1 MRRRAAVLC
10 SLSLSLLPALAVAKD
25 FKLGKRELNL
35 SVTETASYSYRTDNG
50 NSDPNDDNY
59 HHVLSV
65 LDLALSFGD
74 VRLGARLDLHVFA
87 ERPCDSDAT
96 APPATACGNRFLNN
110 YLIDHRRRFYL
121 PERLYAAAARP
132 ELDLIFGDFYA
143 SFGKGIALNIVKLD
157 QLGQDTAIRGG
168 KFIFHHSD
176 LELTLLGGQVNF
188 LDTDEATGLRAPW
201 GTDPIV
207 AARIEYRFFDTVVAG
222 AHGVLVI
229 TDLPA
234 GTGSRTPGADHHTV
248 WGVGLEVPSL
258 MDGLLAFA
266 AEFDL
271 QSSRVEGIDRRGI
284 GAGGGGL
291 PGAAAYASATLNVKG
306 LTALFEG
313 KYYDDFLLGAAPAK
327 GEPYAL
333 LYSQPPT
340 LERIKARIDGT
351 SMIGGG
357 RLKLDYN
364 VGELGPLELRLIANF
379 GLFHTWFYAESHR
392 VYDAWGGVELQW
404 REGTGQLHITSGMR
418 REAEIESGQ
427 LHRRDIFVEL
437 DFEQKLA
444 ARHSLKLTSELIFR
458 QEPNL
463 LRGTTEDWLEGE
475 VILSYKWAPR
485 ISLGVFYERQGEPQ
499 IVREREKRDPLLG
512 AENYLGGT
520 AQYFFDSGTYLAL
533 RGGQNREGLKCLNG
547 LCRRQPS
554 FAGVQLSFVGRF

>member
-1 MRRRAAVLC
+1 MPTRPVLLLLLLVPAA
-10 SLSLSLLPALAVAKD
+10 AAAKD
-25 FKLGKRELNL
+25 FKIGKHELSL

-50 NSDPNDDNY
+50 NSDTKDDNY
-59 HHVLSV
+59 HHVVSV
-65 LDLALSFGD
+65 LDLALSKGD
-74 VRLGARLDLHVFA
+74 ARFGARFDLHVFA
-87 ERPCDSDAT
+87 ERPCDSAAS
-96 APPATACGNRFLNN
+96 APPATACGNRYLNN

-121 PERLYAAAARP
+121 PERIYATAARP

-143 SFGKGIALNIVKLD
+143 SFGKGIALNVVKLD

-168 KFIFHHSD
+168 KLIIHHSD

-201 GTDPIV
+201 GTDPLV
-207 AARIEYRFFDTVVAG
+207 AGRIEYRFFDTVVAG
-222 AHGVLVI
+222 AHGVFVM

-248 WGVGLEVPSL
+248 WGVSVELPNL
-258 MDGLLAFA
+258 RDGLLALA

-271 QSSRVEGIDRRGI
+271 QSSREQGTDRRGFDAI
-284 GAGGGGL
+284 GSGL
-291 PGAAAYASATLNVKG
+291 PGAAAYGSATLNLGG
-306 LTALFEG
+306 LTVLAEG
-313 KYYDDFLLGAAPAK
+313 KYYDDYLLGAAPAT

-351 SMIGGG
+351 SKIGGG
-357 RLKLDYN
+357 RLKLEYN
-364 VGELGPLELRLIANF
+364 LGALGPVELRLIANYA
-379 GLFHTWFYAESHR
+379 LFKSWFYAEDHL
-392 VYDAWGGVELQW
+392 VHDAWGGFELQW
-404 REGTGQLHITSGMR
+404 QEGTGLLHVTSGMR

-427 LHRRDIFVEL
+427 LHRRDLFVEL

-444 ARHSLKLTSELIFR
+444 ARHSLKLTSELVFR

-463 LRGTTEDWLEGE
+463 LRGTTEDWIEGE
-475 VILSYKWAPR
+475 VVLSYKWAPR
-485 ISLGVFYERQGEPQ
+485 LSLGVFYEHQGEPQ
-499 IVREREKRDPLLG
+499 IVREREKSSPLLG
-512 AENYLGGT
+512 AESYLGGT
-520 AQYFFDSGTYLAL
+520 AQYFFDAGTYLAL
-533 RGGQNREGLKCLNG
+533 RAGQNREGIKCLNG